1 MHAAFR
7 KKKRVSFTKRVLNK
21 RAFMGLCFLHGQ
33 VFSKMALEKEDV
45 HFIHSLTDAV
55 LKDHVLGTQ
64 GRDSRS
70 TFRELRVHKES
81 ET

>member
-1 MHAAFR
+1 
-7 KKKRVSFTKRVLNK
+7 
-21 RAFMGLCFLHGQ
+21 MGLCFRHGQ

-55 LKDHVLGTQ
+55 LKDDVLGTQ

-70 TFRELRVHKES
+70 TFGELRVPKDS